1 MSKTAEVYTN
11 DPQKEQFTLTVS
23 MVVLSDMTP
32 QGKIVGPFVVG
43 PNNQW
48 SARSPRGMSTNGLIS
63 ISNNTAE
70 AIKITQMN
78 PGGEAFNVKL
88 QTLEE
93 GKRYALEF
101 LSSPTLPA
109 GSHVQTVKLATDSK
123 QMPELTVDLQIVV
136 VPAVSVNPANL
147 VFENVP
153 VSDPEGDVTYLSKFV
168 WVKLA
173 RGNGLEVKSITSDL
187 PFLKIK
193 NESSNDS
200 NPTTQT
206 IVLRVGFNEKPPVGT
221 HSGKIKI
228 ETNNADVKV
237 IEVPIKIVAK

>member
-1 MSKTAEVYTN
+1 MYTN

-32 QGKIVGPFVVG
+32 QGKIVGPFIVG
-43 PNNQW
+43 PTNQW
-48 SARSPRGMSTNGLIS
+48 STRSPRGLSANGLIT
-63 ISNNTAE
+63 IYNNTAE
-70 AIKITQMN
+70 PIKINQMT

-93 GKRYALEF
+93 GKRYALEI

-109 GSHVQTVKLATDSK
+109 GSHAQTVRLATDSK

-136 VPAVSVNPANL
+136 APAVTVNPANL

-153 VSDPEGDVTYLSKFV
+153 VSDPEGDVTFLSKFV
-168 WVKLA
+168 WIKLG
-173 RGNGLEVKSITSDL
+173 RGDGLEVKSITSTL

-193 NESSNDS
+193 NESSD
-200 NPTTQT
+200 PTGRTV
-206 IVLRVGFNEKPPVGT
+206 VLRVGFGEKPPVGT
-221 HSGKIKI
+221 HTGKIKI
-228 ETNNADVKV
+228 ETNNADVKE